1 MTQVRRYPKCKRH
14 FVNYGESVTVQHSTK
29 SRKDRWDKAQVVI
42 AALIP
47 IAIGV
52 GSYWIQESIS
62 KESVAKD
69 YVGIA
74 TTILERPKQ
83 EGDNDLR
90 EWARKLLV
98 RYSPEPFSPKAQ
110 EQLES
115 GGISVGQGI
124 THPNALSASPN
135 GKKLVMT
142 TTLGMGAAG
151 SLPGSLRGS
160 GMFRHAL
167 VGLIAE
173 VYDLQTG
180 KMISQFEAGPDSVQ
194 RPTLVWSPD
203 SSKLLIGWSIIGD
216 FFASL
221 FEVAEGKRLGF
232 YSIKGGGEIQSAEF
246 SEDGRSV
253 NIKTADGKT
262 EVWQQGVSDAPLH
275 GEQVAKTLR

>member
-14 FVNYGESVTVQHSTK
+14 FVNNGESLTAQ
-29 SRKDRWDKAQVVI
+29 RQKDGWDKAQVVI

-74 TTILERPKQ
+74 ITILERPKQ
-83 EGDNDLR
+83 EEDNDLR
-90 EWARKLLV
+90 EWARKMLV

-110 EQLES
+110 EQLEF
-115 GGISVGQGI
+115 GGIGLGQGI
-124 THPNALSASPN
+124 IHPNALLGSPN
-135 GKKLVMT
+135 GKKVVMT
-142 TTLGMGAAG
+142 TTFSFLDALANSTGM
-151 SLPGSLRGS
+151 LRDLHG
-160 GMFRHAL
+160 HVL
-167 VGLIAE
+167 LGLIAE

-180 KMISQFEAGPDSVQ
+180 KMISQFEACPDLYNDPRSFGRQ
-194 RPTLVWSPD
+194 T
-203 SSKLLIGWSIIGD
+203 SSKLLIGWSYNGD
-216 FFASL
+216 FYVSL
-221 FEVAEGKRLGF
+221 FEVAQGKQLGS
-232 YSIKGGGEIQSAEF
+232 YPIKSHGGEIQSAEF

-262 EVWQQGVSDAPLH
+262 EVWQLP
-275 GEQVAKTLR
+275 